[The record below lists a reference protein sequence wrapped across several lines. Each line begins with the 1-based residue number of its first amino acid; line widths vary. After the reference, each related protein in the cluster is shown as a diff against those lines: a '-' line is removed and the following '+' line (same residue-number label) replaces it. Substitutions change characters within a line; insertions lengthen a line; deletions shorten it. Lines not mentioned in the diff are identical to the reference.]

1 MRDTVTFPTP
11 DAGSLILSALNVAT
25 ISADGKKSSKL
36 LIITTPTDR
45 ALAVEGSTIWELRGS
60 DIGEQVDEL
69 IREGRVTDAIG
80 LVEAVGDIGLE
91 PVRFAITFQAHLPSD
106 SACLI
111 SAS

>member
-1 MRDTVTFPTP
+1 M
-11 DAGSLILSALNVAT
+11 SALNVAT
-25 ISADGKKSSKL
+25 TSTDGKKSSKL
-36 LIITTPTDR
+36 LIISTPTDR

-60 DIGEQVDEL
+60 DIGDQVDEL

-91 PVRFAITFQAHLPSD
+91 PVRFAITFQAHFPSD